1 MTAMTNELRVKKKEL
16 EKVKGEL
23 DKIVYSCY
31 HDLKAPV
38 ATLSGILNIVELESQ
53 IDLKYLDLMRMTIGK
68 LDNQIDKITNYSKN
82 RNADLL
88 PVELDLEEIIDETFN
103 KLSEDCDF
111 GEIDKKVSVTQKA
124 PLVTDKVR
132 LELIL
137 NNLISNAINFNK
149 PNNPKPEISIQAVID
164 KHKTTIHVSD
174 NGIGIE
180 KIQLKNIF
188 KMFHKAS
195 QLSAGSGLGLFVV
208 KEAVAK
214 LKGSIQVISKLGNG
228 STFIVNIPNKSR
240 N

>member
-1 MTAMTNELRVKKKEL
+1 MTNELRVKKKEL

-38 ATLSGILNIVELESQ
+38 ATLSGILNVVELESQ

-68 LDNQIDKITNYSKN
+68 LDNQINKITNYSKN
-82 RNADLL
+82 RNVELA
-88 PVELDLEEIIDETFN
+88 PEELDLEEIVNISFE
-103 KLSEDCDF
+103 KLTTANLSNNIE
-111 GEIDKKVSVTQKA
+111 KKVAVTSKA

-137 NNLISNAINFNK
+137 NNVLSNAINFKK
-149 PNNPKPEISIQAVID
+149 PNQTDHEINVKAVID
-164 KHKTTIHVSD
+164 KHKITIHVCD

-180 KIQLKNIF
+180 KSQHKNIF

-195 QLSAGSGLGLFVV
+195 QLSEGSGLGLFVV

-214 LKGSIQVISKLGNG
+214 LKGSIQVISKLGSG
-228 STFIVNIPNKSR
+228 STFIVNLPNQSR
-240 N
+240 Y